1 MFLQQR
7 KLLERFGNNWFT
19 LGKKAIAKVKEQ
31 DVGKGQLQKRNK
43 KILLCFAGM
52 VYFSFVNGL
61 CLFELSKSPLV
72 TNPQPPPPFHFTN
85 DRHGHFRWHPQCPY
99 WPFKPYDQNLKS
111 HMLVL
116 FISYR
121 CSGENLIK
129 YQANSSCV
137 IMSVILMTTLFYK
150 AFIIKKRN
158 LVLITLG
165 TFTERVNGVWL
176 CLIASFRNHPAPRLV
191 ILLILPCRLKRR
203 PCLHP
208 CF

>member
-43 KILLCFAGM
+43 KNIVVLCR
-52 VYFSFVNGL
+52 YGL
-61 CLFELSKSPLV
+61 FLFRKRSL
-72 TNPQPPPPFHFTN
+72 PFLTVH
-85 DRHGHFRWHPQCPY
+85 
-99 WPFKPYDQNLKS
+99 QNLKS
-111 HMLVL
+111 HLLLL
-116 FISYR
+116 FIPYR

-150 AFIIKKRN
+150 ALIIKKRN
-158 LVLITLG
+158 LMLITLG

-203 PCLHP
+203 PRPHP